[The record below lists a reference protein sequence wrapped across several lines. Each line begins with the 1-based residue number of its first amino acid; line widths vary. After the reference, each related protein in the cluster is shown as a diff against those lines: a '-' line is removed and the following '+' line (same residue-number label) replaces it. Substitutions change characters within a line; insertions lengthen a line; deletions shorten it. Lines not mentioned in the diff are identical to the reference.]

1 MTEEIRLTLFVEI
14 MALCSFVDNNVMEE
28 RFSLSS
34 VPPSGWIHIP
44 SKQWHFSTKIHGVIF
59 QNKAIYLV
67 SAVRASDSS
76 FCIKQI

>member
-14 MALCSFVDNNVMEE
+14 MALCSFVDNKVMEE
-28 RFSLSS
+28 RFSLSL
-34 VPPSGWIHIP
+34 VPPSGWTHIP
-44 SKQWHFSTKIHGVIF
+44 SKQWDFSTKIHGVIF

-67 SAVRASDSS
+67 SAVRASDS